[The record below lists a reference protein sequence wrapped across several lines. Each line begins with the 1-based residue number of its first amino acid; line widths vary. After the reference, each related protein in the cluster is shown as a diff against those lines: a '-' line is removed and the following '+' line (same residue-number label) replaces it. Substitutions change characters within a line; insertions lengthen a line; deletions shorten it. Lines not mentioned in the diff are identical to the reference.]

1 MRCPE
6 CYTVFLTEKKTPN
19 GKVTLD
25 VCERCGGVW
34 FDRGELHDVLDA
46 TEKKPRVP
54 PDAEASKRSCP
65 RCRKPMRVFDYPETF
80 VKVDV
85 CEGCGGI
92 WLDKG
97 ELKELAAVRRYRAE
111 HPATATSDA
120 PADAEQTA
128 GPGGIKGALIRF
140 IDGAIDG
147 MIHV

>member
-6 CYTVFLTEKKTPN
+6 CYTVFLTERKTRD

-25 VCERCGGVW
+25 VCEHCGGVW

-46 TEKKPRVP
+46 AEKKPRVP
-54 PDAEASKRSCP
+54 SDAEASKRSCP

-85 CEGCGGI
+85 CEDCGGI

-97 ELKELAAVRRYRAE
+97 KLKELTAVRRFRAAN
-111 HPATATSDA
+111 P
-120 PADAEQTA
+120 QTNDDTKETDQQ

-140 IDGAIDG
+140 INGAIDG
-147 MIHV
+147 MIHT